1 MKAKIQF
8 TIDIEDVPQEV
19 SKRLENVYFKT
30 QSISEEIKNILSLIN
45 EENFLSCTS
54 KIDKLRKEL
63 SFYDSVLE
71 DSYNVLVGYTS
82 YKTKQLEQTVEA
94 SLSKQESDEKN
105 E

>member
-94 SLSKQESDEKN
+94 SLSQQESDEKN